1 MTAETTTNTETVEI
15 HDRQVWT
22 DNRFG
27 IRYKVWDFAD
37 GIVELTGPNGSGLEI
52 STDDLRASYTLE
64 VN

>member
-1 MTAETTTNTETVEI
+1 MTTETPTPETVEI

-27 IRYKVWDFAD
+27 IRYKVWDVAD
-37 GIVELTGPNGSGLEI
+37 GTVELTGPNGSSLDI
-52 STDDLRASYTLE
+52 PAADLRAGYTLE